1 MEYVKQTP
9 VEKVLSELDISKAD
23 NFGQAAKMIAEY
35 LKGGKNHSSVTVA
48 SSIIPYMYSQLK
60 LAIVKRSQNEL
71 HGIYQ
76 FSDIDDVEPTE
87 RDYCVYFTF
96 SLI

>member
-1 MEYVKQTP
+1 M
-9 VEKVLSELDISKAD
+9 EKVLSELDISKAA
-23 NFGQAAKMIAEY
+23 NFGEAAKLIAEY
-35 LKGGKNHSSVTVA
+35 LKGGKNHSSTTVA
-48 SSIIPYMYSQLK
+48 TSILPYMYSQLK
-60 LAIVKRSQNEL
+60 LAIVKRSENDL
-71 HGIYQ
+71 SGIYQ